1 MKQLLGLIIL
11 PEFEE
16 VLSDWLLLRQ
26 DISGFTSA
34 AVAGHGSHH
43 GMSINEQVQGWRE
56 QRLYWVEVDSESGQ
70 QLLNDLKQDYPG
82 IDIHYWLL
90 PLASQGKLTD

>member
-16 VLSDWLLLRQ
+16 TLSDWLLLRE
-26 DISGFTSA
+26 DISGFTST

-56 QRLYWVEVDSESGQ
+56 QRLYWVEVDSDSSLL
-70 QLLNDLKQDYPG
+70 LLNDLKQDYPG